1 MQVSFLFRRARAA
14 FSSGRQLRAR
24 PRGDVTSEEP
34 LTGEAQPR
42 RVGRHRDPGVGFSMA
57 FPSTIHCPMLS
68 YVETRTSE
76 MSNPCHPL
84 GLHNFVLRS
93 G

>member
-42 RVGRHRDPGVGFSMA
+42 RVGRHRDPGVDFSMA
-57 FPSTIHCPMLS
+57 FHSFLS
-68 YVETRTSE
+68 I
-76 MSNPCHPL
+76 
-84 GLHNFVLRS
+84 FIS
-93 G
+93 GARLPGMRWCGVIIL